1 MFAVMFKNSIWF
13 NLHETESTNS
23 FLHEK
28 LMSEK
33 LPEGSVV
40 TADYQT
46 KGRGHRGSS
55 WHSEAGKNLLMS
67 IVVYPEFLK
76 ATEAFMLSKCVALAT
91 CDLLADYSNKVQI
104 KWPNDILIEGKK
116 VAGILIENILRG
128 SEIYASIIGVGINF
142 NQQLFEKELTTA
154 TSVFM
159 DSGVKADTQINA
171 VKLHENIEVYYQR
184 LQQKKFAE
192 IDQLYLTN
200 LYKLNES
207 ALFKDA
213 DGQFQ
218 GKIRGLS
225 SMGLLI
231 VEGENGEK
239 HLYDVKEISLVR

>member
-1 MFAVMFKNSIWF
+1 MFAVMFKNSIWY

-46 KGRGHRGSS
+46 KGRGQRGSS
-55 WHSEAGKNLLMS
+55 WQSEAGKNLLMS

-76 ATEAFMLSKCVALAT
+76 VTEAFMLSKCVALAA
-91 CDLLADYSNKVQI
+91 CDLLSVYSNKVQI
-104 KWPNDILIEGKK
+104 KWPNDILIDGKK

-128 SEIYASIIGVGINF
+128 SEIYASIVGIGINF
-142 NQQLFEKELTTA
+142 NQQLFEKELYAA
-154 TSVFM
+154 TSVLM
-159 DSGVKADTQINA
+159 DTGFKADTQINA
-171 VKLHENIEVYYQR
+171 VKLHENIEVNYQM

-192 IDQLYLTN
+192 IDHLYLSH
-200 LYKLNES
+200 LYKLNET

-218 GKIRGLS
+218 GKIKGLS

-231 VEGENGEK
+231 VERENGEK
-239 HLYDVKEISLVR
+239 HLYDVKEIALIR

>member
-1 MFAVMFKNSIWF
+1 MFKNSIWY

-46 KGRGHRGSS
+46 KGRGQRGSS
-55 WHSEAGKNLLMS
+55 WQSEAGKNLLMS

-76 ATEAFMLSKCVALAT
+76 VTEAFMLSKCVALAA
-91 CDLLADYSNKVQI
+91 CDLLSVYSNKVQI
-104 KWPNDILIEGKK
+104 KWPNDILIDGKK

-128 SEIYASIIGVGINF
+128 SEIYASIVGIGINF
-142 NQQLFEKELTTA
+142 NQQLFEKELYAA

-159 DSGVKADTQINA
+159 DTGFKADTQINA
-171 VKLHENIEVYYQR
+171 VKLHENIEVNYQM

-192 IDQLYLTN
+192 IDQLYLSH
-200 LYKLNES
+200 LYKLNET

-213 DGQFQ
+213 NGQFQ
-218 GKIRGLS
+218 GKIKGLS

-231 VEGENGEK
+231 VERENGEK
-239 HLYDVKEISLVR
+239 HLYDVKEIALIR

>member
-1 MFAVMFKNSIWF
+1 MFKNSIWF

-23 FLHEK
+23 FLHEQ

-46 KGRGHRGSS
+46 KGRGQRGSS
-55 WHSEAGKNLLMS
+55 WQSEAGKNLLMS
-67 IVVYPEFLK
+67 IVVYPDFLK
-76 ATEAFMLSKCVALAT
+76 ASEAFVLSKCIALAT
-91 CDLLADYSNKVQI
+91 CDLLADYSNQVRI

-128 SEIYASIIGVGINF
+128 ADIYATIAGIGINF
-142 NQQLFEKELTTA
+142 NQQVFEVGLNSA
-154 TSVFM
+154 TSVFIN
-159 DSGVKADTQINA
+159 SGVKADTQINA
-171 VKLHENIEVYYQR
+171 VKLHENIEVNYQM

-192 IDQLYLTN
+192 IDQLYLSH
-200 LYKLNES
+200 LYKLNET

-218 GKIRGLS
+218 GKIKGLS

-231 VEGENGEK
+231 VERENGEK
-239 HLYDVKEISLVR
+239 HLYDVKEIALIR

>member
-1 MFAVMFKNSIWF
+1 MFKNSIWF

-23 FLHEK
+23 FLHEQ

-46 KGRGHRGSS
+46 KGRGQRGSS
-55 WHSEAGKNLLMS
+55 WQSEAGKNLLMS
-67 IVVYPEFLK
+67 IVVYPDFLK
-76 ATEAFMLSKCVALAT
+76 ASEAFVLSKCIALAT
-91 CDLLADYSNKVQI
+91 CDLLADYSNQVRI

-128 SEIYASIIGVGINF
+128 ADIYATIAGIGINF
-142 NQQLFEKELTTA
+142 NQQVFEVGLNSA
-154 TSVFM
+154 TSVFIN
-159 DSGVKADTQINA
+159 SGVKADTQINA
-171 VKLHENIEVYYQR
+171 VKLHENIEVYYQM
-184 LQQKKFAE
+184 LQQKKIEE
-192 IDQLYLTN
+192 IDRLYLTH
-200 LYKLNES
+200 LYKLNET

-213 DGQFQ
+213 DGPFQ
-218 GKIRGLS
+218 GKIKGLS

-231 VEGENGEK
+231 VERENGEK